1 MFCEQCGLW
10 FEKNRYRRH
19 LTMHRE
25 AWMKCLHCEKT
36 FNRRVQL
43 VRHLIFHITP
53 KIKPFYCKICNY
65 SNDRK
70 GNVADHVKKV
80 HKKEWSN
87 EDIRTDK
94 EELALM
100 RKIAVEQADIV
111 MGYKEVMGN
120 KGKMKVLKGS
130 SEPIN
135 KFNRMRSNHE
145 RAYTNVHE
153 REQWYREDAAYKKVT
168 PDPSS
173 EQY

>member
-1 MFCEQCGLW
+1 MLS
-10 FEKNRYRRH
+10 
-19 LTMHRE
+19 
-25 AWMKCLHCEKT
+25 
-36 FNRRVQL
+36 
-43 VRHLIFHITP
+43 
-53 KIKPFYCKICNY
+53 IC
-65 SNDRK
+65 
-70 GNVADHVKKV
+70 AAATDHVKKV

-153 REQWYREDAAYKKVT
+153 REQWYR
-168 PDPSS
+168 
-173 EQY
+173 